1 MQFYIT
7 TLLVYAGVDA
17 LACWALNL
25 QFGFTGLLNFA
36 FILFQSVGA
45 YTAAVLTLGP
55 DTGNGGFQHYIIGA
69 NLPFPLPI
77 VIAGV
82 VGAALSLVVGL
93 VALRRLRSDYQAVAM
108 LVISIIASSVAVN
121 AVGLFNGGA
130 GLALIPLPLDTVLHL
145 SLIGYQWF
153 YVGMTAVICLFA
165 FFFVHRLTSSPFGR
179 ALRALRDNEAAA
191 SALGKNVTLYRMLAF
206 CTGGALAAVSGA
218 LLVEFIG
225 TWAPQAWLYPETFVF
240 MAAVIIGGRGNNVG
254 AFVGALLVPVGFG
267 EATRFIPAFGQPGLV
282 EALQWIAIA
291 LLIIVFLWFRPQGLV
306 PERPQDLTGK
316 ARPFWRRFPLPAN
329 RSR

>member
-55 DTGNGGFQHYIIGA
+55 DSGNGGFQHYIIGA
-69 NLPFPLPI
+69 TLPFPLPI
-77 VIAGV
+77 IIAAV

-93 VALRRLRSDYQAVAM
+93 VALRRLRSDYQAVVM
-108 LVISIIASSVAVN
+108 LILSIMASYIVVNDIA
-121 AVGLFNGGA
+121 LFNGSA
-130 GLALIPLPLDTVLHL
+130 GLALVPEPLSEQLQL

-153 YVGMTAVICLFA
+153 YVGLTAVVCLIAYVFL
-165 FFFVHRLTSSPFGR
+165 HRLTHSPFGR

-191 SALGKNVTLYRMLAF
+191 MALGKNVTSFRLLAF
-206 CTGGALAAVSGA
+206 CTGGAMAAVSGA
-218 LLVEFIG
+218 LLVQFIG
-225 TWAPQAWLYPETFVF
+225 AWAPQAWLYPETFVF
-240 MAAVIIGGRGNNVG
+240 MAAVIIGGRANNLG
-254 AFVGALLVPVGFG
+254 ALVGALLVPVGFS
-267 EATRFIPAFGQPGLV
+267 EATRFIPTFGPPGLV
-282 EALQWIAIA
+282 EALQWIVIG
-291 LLIIVFLWFRPQGLV
+291 LLIIGFLWFRPQGLF
-306 PERPQDLTGK
+306 PERPQNLVST
-316 ARPFWRRFPLPAN
+316 PAAS
-329 RSR
+329 RSRFTIRRSS